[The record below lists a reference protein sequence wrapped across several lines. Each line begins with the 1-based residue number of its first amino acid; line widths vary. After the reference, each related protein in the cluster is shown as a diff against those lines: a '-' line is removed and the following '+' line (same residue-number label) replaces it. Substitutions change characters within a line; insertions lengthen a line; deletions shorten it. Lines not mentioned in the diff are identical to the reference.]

1 MPRTPAYRWLCLG
14 VLFLSAFLAFS
25 TRLAPAVALP
35 DLHVTFGLTAAELSL
50 LTAVYLWPFAV
61 MQPVAGVLIDRLGPR
76 RSVAVFLL
84 VASLGQLLFAM
95 APSFALALVGRACT
109 GIGASIL
116 YVAAAKIMA
125 QWFRRR
131 EFGTLT
137 GAWTSAANL
146 GGIAAAAPLAAL
158 LPLIGWRAS
167 FAAIGVAVMA
177 TALLV
182 SVVVRDSPT
191 DLGWPLLRD
200 PDEPDESARPTR
212 PLPSRQSLGIVLR
225 EPNTWL
231 LGGYAFLVF
240 GTMTMMQGLWAV
252 PYLMDINGF
261 TQQEAANAL
270 TLWGAGL
277 IVGCTLWGYV
287 ADRVVKTRKGVICA
301 GAVVYML
308 LWVVLAVKP
317 AGLPRAVLH
326 VAMFW
331 GGFFASTWIP
341 AYAQLKEAVP
351 PQVVATGIGMLN
363 LFFWLGGAFYQQA
376 SGLVLEAF
384 PAQAGTHLCGR
395 LSNGLLA
402 VRRLRRRERHS
413 GRLQHRTTPRT
424 PAGLTGR
431 DRSLIPAHDGERQS
445 RAARA

>member
-1 MPRTPAYRWLCLG
+1 

-35 DLHVTFGLTAAELSL
+35 NLQVTFGLTAAELSL
-50 LTAVYLWPFAV
+50 LTALYLWPFAF
-61 MQPVAGVLIDRLGPR
+61 MQPVAGVLTDRLGPR
-76 RSVAVFLL
+76 RSVTIFLII
-84 VASLGQLLFAM
+84 AGLGQLLLAM
-95 APSFALALVGRACT
+95 APDFALALLGRACT

-137 GAWTSAANL
+137 GAWTSVANL

-158 LPLIGWRAS
+158 LSLIGWRAS
-167 FAAIGVAVMA
+167 FGVMGVAVLA

-182 SVVVRDSPT
+182 FVFVRDSPA
-191 DLGWPLLRD
+191 DLGWPTLID
-200 PDEPDESARPTR
+200 PDEPIQSAGATR
-212 PLPSRQSLGIVLR
+212 PLPFFESLRIVLR

-231 LGGYAFLVF
+231 LGGYAFLLF

-252 PYLMDINGF
+252 PYLMDINGY
-261 TQQEAANAL
+261 TQQEAANIL
-270 TLWGAGL
+270 TLWAVGL

-287 ADRVVKTRKGVICA
+287 ADRVVKTRKGVICT
-301 GAVVYML
+301 GAVVYAFV
-308 LWVVLAVKP
+308 WVLLAVEP
-317 AGLPRAVLH
+317 AGLPGGVLQ

-351 PQVVATGIGMLN
+351 PQVVATAMGMLN
-363 LFFWLGGAFYQQA
+363 LFFWLGGAFHQQI
-376 SGLVLEAF
+376 SGLLLESF
-384 PAQAGTHLCGR
+384 PKQGGHIALAGYQTVFCVCLGSVG
-395 LSNGLLA
+395 LSVILA
-402 VRRLRRRERHS
+402 VCSKEQR
-413 GRLQHRTTPRT
+413 
-424 PAGLTGR
+424 PAGLSG
-431 DRSLIPAHDGERQS
+431 
-445 RAARA
+445 